1 MISNALKCTMEK
13 KRKKEKKKKSCI
25 FVYFRPKYQ
34 FFYLTIEQGPQK
46 SICAAGAKFPPAV
59 QNITNANK

>member
-1 MISNALKCTMEK
+1 MEK